1 MGQKDITEKV
11 LEDYNDVF
19 ADIINGLLF
28 DGVQEIKPEAL
39 ENTTVHAQ
47 YKAEDGKVHE
57 LERDIAKYWKEEK
70 VELAICGIE
79 NQSKVE
85 RNMLFRIVGYD
96 GAAYRSQLQ
105 QERKKMLPVVTIVLY
120 FGTDR
125 HWNSRK
131 KIKELMEIPRC
142 LDTYVNDYQMHVFE
156 VAWLTEEQIS
166 HFHSDFKVVANLFVD
181 VIKANEYDENLSVRQ
196 TLFVDGFGSW
206 GSEEP
211 VEMFIAPIP
220 RGKTSAEYNKKG
232 LHCCVTSWRRISDET
247 LSPRIKCGANYINS
261 RVGQR
266 EAIRNGYDTCIFLNE
281 AGKIAEGPGSCL
293 FIVKN
298 DTLITP
304 QLTDSVLESITR
316 DSIIQIARKMDINV
330 VERSIDRTELY
341 TCDEAFLCG
350 SAMEITPVLSIDRYE
365 IGNSITGVITKNI
378 HMEYLN
384 VARGIK
390 KNFKDW
396 VTPIYAED

>member
-39 ENTTVHAQ
+39 ENTTIHTQ

-85 RNMLFRIVGYD
+85 KNMPFRIVGYD

-166 HFHSDFKVVANLFVD
+166 HFRSDFKVVANFFVQKRKNKD
-181 VIKANEYDENLSVRQ
+181 YIPDDPTEIKYVDEVLKLLNVMTGDKRYEKIFQ
-196 TLFVDGFGSW
+196 
-206 GSEEP
+206 
-211 VEMFIAPIP
+211 
-220 RGKTSAEYNKKG
+220 KKKG
-232 LHCCVTSWRRISDET
+232 VRSMCDVAERLEKMGIVKGIEIGRLE
-247 LSPRIKCGANYINS
+247 
-261 RVGQR
+261 
-266 EAIRNGYDTCIFLNE
+266 
-281 AGKIAEGPGSCL
+281 GKEEGKVEGKAEGKAEG
-293 FIVKN
+293 I
-298 DTLITP
+298 
-304 QLTDSVLESITR
+304 LEGKMQVYRNLLKKGFTEKE
-316 DSIIQIARKMDINV
+316 AR
-330 VERSIDRTELY
+330 
-341 TCDEAFLCG
+341 
-350 SAMEITPVLSIDRYE
+350 EITE
-365 IGNSITGVITKNI
+365 IS
-378 HMEYLN
+378 
-384 VARGIK
+384 
-390 KNFKDW
+390 
-396 VTPIYAED
+396 